1 MCSLF
6 DSKSVFKR
14 FQSDVNLISGLFWRI
29 HQMDPYSSGIM
40 FVVMTLISTWLVAF
54 AYKNVKFQLKH
65 K

>member
-1 MCSLF
+1 MRSLF
-6 DSKSVFKR
+6 ESEIVCKGFVK
-14 FQSDVNLISGLFWRI
+14 LISGLFWRI